1 MHNFIQNVQ
10 AKLLLTLPCVCCI
23 INLLG
28 LKNLKTKRL
37 ENFIHVKFKR
47 VWTGLFTL
55 EDEEGNEQT
64 FELVDV
70 YKEDDITYYALIPQ
84 QSDPDNLEEDDYF
97 VTLKKDDN
105 DGDEY
110 LSSVDDENELDRL
123 AEIFMERIF
132 VEEDCDCDDEN
143 CDCCH

>member
-1 MHNFIQNVQ
+1 MS
-10 AKLLLTLPCVCCI
+10 
-23 INLLG
+23 NL
-28 LKNLKTKRL
+28 N
-37 ENFIHVKFKR
+37 EFEPD
-47 VWTGLFTL
+47 LFTL

-97 VTLKKDDN
+97 VILKKDDN

-123 AEIFMERIF
+123 AEILWKEFLQKKTAIVTMRI
-132 VEEDCDCDDEN
+132 VTAVTKIYY
-143 CDCCH
+143 

>member
-1 MHNFIQNVQ
+1 MS
-10 AKLLLTLPCVCCI
+10 
-23 INLLG
+23 NL
-28 LKNLKTKRL
+28 N
-37 ENFIHVKFKR
+37 EFEPD
-47 VWTGLFTL
+47 LFTL

-97 VTLKKDDN
+97 VILKKDDI
-105 DGDEY
+105 
-110 LSSVDDENELDRL
+110 DDENELDRL

>member
-1 MHNFIQNVQ
+1 MS
-10 AKLLLTLPCVCCI
+10 
-23 INLLG
+23 NL
-28 LKNLKTKRL
+28 N
-37 ENFIHVKFKR
+37 EFEPD
-47 VWTGLFTL
+47 LFTL

-97 VTLKKDDN
+97 VILKKDDN

-123 AEIFMERIF
+123 AEIFMERIL